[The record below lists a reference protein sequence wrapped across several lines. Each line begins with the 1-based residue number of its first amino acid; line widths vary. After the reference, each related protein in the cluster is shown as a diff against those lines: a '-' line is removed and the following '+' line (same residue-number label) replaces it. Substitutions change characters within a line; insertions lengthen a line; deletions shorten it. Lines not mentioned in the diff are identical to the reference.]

1 MEEQIKKMVSDVQ
14 SGIADPLQTF
24 LLLKNLEEVCKE
36 SKQKISQSAM
46 TEIQKF
52 GDKITIGNY
61 TLTKCN
67 VSTTYN
73 FSKCSDS
80 IFEVLESEFELSKK
94 RLDDRKDFL
103 KALRTQA
110 IEQETC
116 EIINPPLKIQIEGIK
131 VTKK

>member
-110 IEQETC
+110 IEQETG